1 MQVKLRKAE
10 QAGLVTTLKNAY
22 THAAEIKET
31 VYIALDTARRK
42 YRVCFTRKPQAGFIV
57 LAVIQ
62 HTAIPSI
69 YAGDVLEDTYQVFM
83 AWPIICPDV
92 EHGNGHAGG
101 RYTPRGIEI
110 CNAVPCEV
118 W

>member
-1 MQVKLRKAE
+1 MQLKLRQTE

-22 THAAEIKET
+22 IHAAEVTET
-31 VYIALDTARRK
+31 VYIALDIARRK
-42 YRVCFTRKPQAGFIV
+42 YRVSFTRKPQAGFVV

-62 HTAIPSI
+62 HTAIPGI
-69 YAGDVLEDTYQVFM
+69 YAGSVLEDTYQVFM
-83 AWPIICPDV
+83 AWPLICPDV

-101 RYTPRGIEI
+101 RYTERGIEI

>member
-22 THAAEIKET
+22 THAAEVKET
-31 VYIALDTARRK
+31 VYVALDTGDFANRI
-42 YRVCFTRKPQAGFIV
+42 CFGRKPQAGFVV

-62 HTAIPSI
+62 HTALSPFSPDGIRH
-69 YAGDVLEDTYQVFM
+69 TYQVFM